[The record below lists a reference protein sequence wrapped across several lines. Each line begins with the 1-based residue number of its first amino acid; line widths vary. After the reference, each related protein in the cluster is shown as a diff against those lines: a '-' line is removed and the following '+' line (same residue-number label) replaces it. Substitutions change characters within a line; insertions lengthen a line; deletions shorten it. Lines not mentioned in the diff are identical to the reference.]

1 LQFIKKRFPDSSID
15 WFVDSQFANLLDGC
29 PDIDNIISLNIKEIK
44 KKKSISQLFKTLRKL
59 RRIKKYD
66 QVFDL
71 QGLIKSAIITRFIPA
86 EERIGFDR
94 KSVREKLATYFYS
107 KKYYFPY
114 HQNVI
119 ERYTGLIASSL
130 KIEINSLDIDEK
142 RPFFNLSQT
151 RFANNEPNIVII
163 LGASFKSKIY
173 PVDKYAQ
180 IVESLQ
186 ANFIALWHSKE
197 EFKMAKKLS
206 SLSDRVSI
214 VKSQSFYTLKKII
227 INSDLIIGGDTGPTH
242 IAWALNKS
250 SITIFGATPIQRNC
264 FVTKK
269 NLAISPGN
277 KVNPY
282 KINRKDFSIR
292 DISSSEISLLAKR
305 LLNL

>member
-1 LQFIKKRFPDSSID
+1 MRIAIVRLSALGDIIQSMIVLQFIKKRFPDSSID

-119 ERYTGLIASSL
+119 
-130 KIEINSLDIDEK
+130 
-142 RPFFNLSQT
+142 
-151 RFANNEPNIVII
+151 
-163 LGASFKSKIY
+163 
-173 PVDKYAQ
+173 
-180 IVESLQ
+180 
-186 ANFIALWHSKE
+186 
-197 EFKMAKKLS
+197 
-206 SLSDRVSI
+206 
-214 VKSQSFYTLKKII
+214 
-227 INSDLIIGGDTGPTH
+227 
-242 IAWALNKS
+242 
-250 SITIFGATPIQRNC
+250 
-264 FVTKK
+264 
-269 NLAISPGN
+269 
-277 KVNPY
+277 
-282 KINRKDFSIR
+282 
-292 DISSSEISLLAKR
+292 
-305 LLNL
+305 